1 MNSSTSAPNTPRTAV
16 AELLFVFT
24 GLVLVCLFYRA
35 DLAALNPAKWATLSA
50 WALLLVGLV
59 MAQQL
64 GNRFDRLLRRLN
76 ARNALSISDADFAVM
91 KQSLQSRANIASVAG
106 SITLPVILLIAY
118 ALVWANDS
126 SATGSS
132 FATLAMTLEIVMEF
146 IAAGIVGSYV
156 GRGVYFGFLGT
167 ELSRRQCKVNLILGH
182 SDQACGLRPI
192 GDFYF
197 LQALIV
203 ALPVAFFAF
212 WAVMMPV
219 WTATW
224 PETRSDFTTDWQ
236 EVYVVFL
243 LVAIL
248 LEFASFVFP
257 LISFHRQM
265 KQQKQMLLPLADKLS
280 AKLSQGVGLWKSGT
294 MD

>member
-1 MNSSTSAPNTPRTAV
+1 M
-16 AELLFVFT
+16 
-24 GLVLVCLFYRA
+24 
-35 DLAALNPAKWATLSA
+35 
-50 WALLLVGLV
+50 
-59 MAQQL
+59 
-64 GNRFDRLLRRLN
+64 
-76 ARNALSISDADFAVM
+76 M
-91 KQSLQSRANIASVAG
+91 KQSLHSRANIASVAG
-106 SITLPVILLIAY
+106 SIMLPVILLIAY

-126 SATGSS
+126 SATSSS
-132 FATLAMTLEIVMEF
+132 FATPAMTLEIVMEF
-146 IAAGIVGSYV
+146 IAAAIVGSYV
-156 GRGVYFGFLGT
+156 GRGVYYGFLGT
-167 ELSRRQCKVNLILGH
+167 ELSRRHCKVNMILGH

-224 PETRSDFTTDWQ
+224 PETHSNFTTDWQ
-236 EVYVVFL
+236 GVYVVFL
-243 LVAIL
+243 VVAIL

-257 LISFHRQM
+257 LLSFHRQM

-280 AKLSQGVGLWKSGT
+280 AKLSQLQWKRTLMMTGDDNSEIEKEFDGSSECGDPGQWIEQIGTLESLPTWPIAPSIRNRFAAGNMVFLIPAAFRLVQYLMNAASAGLPLSPT
-294 MD
+294 